1 MSPYVGSP
9 LSLGGAECS
18 ERDESGTF
26 STFRTDVGVWKA
38 HTTSQGGGWGFYLA
52 VWHSTKASGVTT
64 ERGWERALKPPL
76 LFLIFDPA
84 LNLIKWLSTLAGATS
99 SDCFSSPGESL
110 LQLQNNQPGLGS
122 GQND

>member
-18 ERDESGTF
+18 ERDESGIF
-26 STFRTDVGVWKA
+26 STFGTDVGVWKA

-84 LNLIKWLSTLAGATS
+84 LNLIKLVVHLGWGDLFRLFF
-99 SDCFSSPGESL
+99 FSRGE
-110 LQLQNNQPGLGS
+110 PAAAAE
-122 GQND
+122 